1 MCPAPLSS
9 FKWRV
14 REEDKDLRLVE
25 AVCGYLRM
33 PAGEAAAL
41 IDFGSVY
48 VQGRIARDP
57 SRVLFTEEEIS
68 VTFPPYGVRKFYE
81 VDPARILFRDRFMLA
96 YDKEA
101 GIPSQQTPYDAYN
114 NVFAALLRHLAGTGR
129 SRPYAALHHRLD
141 RETSGLMIFA
151 LEKKA
156 NQLLGR
162 AFQEKLI
169 EKQYLA
175 WVEGTPERE
184 SWTEE
189 GEIGKKGGKYKA
201 VQQGEGKKAKT
212 LFQVM
217 RREERRALMLASP
230 LTGRTHQIR
239 IHLAQC
245 GHPIVGDT
253 EYGAEPD
260 DACTCMPGG

>member
-1 MCPAPLSS
+1 
-9 FKWRV
+9 
-14 REEDKDLRLVE
+14 
-25 AVCGYLRM
+25 M
-33 PAGEAAAL
+33 PAQEASAL

-57 SRVLFTEEEIS
+57 SRMLSPDEEIS

-81 VDPARILFRDRFMLA
+81 LDPARILFRDRFMLA

-114 NVFAALLRHLAGTGR
+114 NVFAALLRYLAGTGQ

-156 NQLLGR
+156 NNLLGS
-162 AFQEKLI
+162 AFQEKHI
-169 EKQYLA
+169 KKQYLA
-175 WVEGTPERE
+175 LVEGSPERE
-184 SWTEE
+184 SWTEDR
-189 GEIGKKGGKYKA
+189 EIGKKGGKYKA
-201 VQQGEGKKAKT
+201 VNRGEGKNAKT
-212 LFQVM
+212 EFQVM
-217 RREERRALMLASP
+217 RREESRALILAAP

-253 EYGAEPD
+253 EYGAEPERRLYLHAWRLTLKHPISGKSID
-260 DACTCMPGG
+260 LEAPIPPEFNRKP